1 MVCVGSLTHSLMS
14 RFCFRAQRALVVT
27 HVAFALLQTASLVL
41 LNTTRSWSLVALNSA
56 CAVAWA
62 GVVCGVREIE
72 ALEREAERLRR
83 LRVERERALGEGEMW
98 RKKVR

>member
-1 MVCVGSLTHSLMS
+1 MS
-14 RFCFRAQRALVVT
+14 RFFFSLRAPRAPVAT

-56 CAVAWA
+56 CAAAWV
-62 GVVCGVREIE
+62 GVTWGVREIA

-83 LRVERERALGEGEMW
+83 MRVERERALGEGEMW

>member
-1 MVCVGSLTHSLMS
+1 MS
-14 RFCFRAQRALVVT
+14 RFRALVAT

-41 LNTTRSWSLVALNSA
+41 LHTTRSWSLVVLNSA

-62 GVVCGVREIE
+62 GVVCGVREVE

-83 LRVERERALGEGEMW
+83 LRVERESALGEGEMW